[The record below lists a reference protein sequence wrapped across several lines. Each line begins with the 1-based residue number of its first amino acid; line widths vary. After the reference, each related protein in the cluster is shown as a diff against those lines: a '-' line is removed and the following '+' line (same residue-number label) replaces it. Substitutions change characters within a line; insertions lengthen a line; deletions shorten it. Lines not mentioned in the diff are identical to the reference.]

1 MCETGRH
8 YSGLHQYLRVV
19 LLPSRYTASGPI
31 GTPRIR
37 SELLNRNIAVLTIAQ
52 AASVTG
58 TTSLITL
65 GGIVGRDLAPSPALA
80 TLPISMLVV
89 GTAAATLLA
98 AWIMS
103 QIGRARGF
111 VCGASIGCAGAIC
124 AVLAM
129 IDANFLMFCAA
140 AVLIGVA
147 NAFAQQYRFAAAE
160 SVSAASAG
168 LAISITLA
176 GSLLGAVLGPELA
189 ARGEFWLH
197 GARFAG
203 TFVAVAG
210 CYVFSGVVLLGLRS
224 SVVSTPSVSSHEVR
238 PVREIARNRVFVVAV
253 LGGAAGFGVMSFV
266 MTAAPL
272 AMHITDGHSLAHTA
286 GVIQAH
292 VLAMYAPSLVTGLL
306 LRRFGITTVML
317 GGALILCLTVVAG
330 FAGREI
336 LHYGISMVALGV
348 GWNFL
353 FVGGT
358 TLLGTSHRPQERFRA
373 QAVNDFTVFGLS
385 AAGSLAAGAV
395 MQLYGWNAVLWAS
408 VPVIIVTI
416 AALAWARPRSG
427 G

>member
-1 MCETGRH
+1 MCETVRH

-111 VCGASIGCAGAIC
+111 VCGVSIGCAGAIC

-147 NAFAQQYRFAAAE
+147 NAFAARRGSAVWGQDESRRSAAA
-160 SVSAASAG
+160 S
-168 LAISITLA
+168 SID
-176 GSLLGAVLGPELA
+176 S
-189 ARGEFWLH
+189 
-197 GARFAG
+197 
-203 TFVAVAG
+203 
-210 CYVFSGVVLLGLRS
+210 
-224 SVVSTPSVSSHEVR
+224 
-238 PVREIARNRVFVVAV
+238 
-253 LGGAAGFGVMSFV
+253 
-266 MTAAPL
+266 
-272 AMHITDGHSLAHTA
+272 
-286 GVIQAH
+286 
-292 VLAMYAPSLVTGLL
+292 
-306 LRRFGITTVML
+306 
-317 GGALILCLTVVAG
+317 
-330 FAGREI
+330 
-336 LHYGISMVALGV
+336 
-348 GWNFL
+348 
-353 FVGGT
+353 
-358 TLLGTSHRPQERFRA
+358 
-373 QAVNDFTVFGLS
+373 
-385 AAGSLAAGAV
+385 
-395 MQLYGWNAVLWAS
+395 
-408 VPVIIVTI
+408 
-416 AALAWARPRSG
+416 RPRKA
-427 G
+427 